1 MFLVGKILNT
11 HGIKG
16 EVKVKQ
22 ITDFIDR
29 FQVGETVY
37 IVDSKENII
46 PLKVDSFRT
55 QKNNLLI
62 HFEGY
67 ESIEDVESFKGME
80 LKIKDDQL
88 TPLDMDEYYYH
99 EIIGCEV
106 FTTELEKIGVV
117 ESILS
122 PGANDVWVVRGK
134 NGNEILLPYI
144 DPVVKEVDVKARQ
157 ILIEVMEGL
166 IE

>member
-1 MFLVGKILNT
+1 MNKGDHMFLVGKILNT

-157 ILIEVMEGL
+157 ILI
-166 IE
+166 